1 MTEHLFK
8 FLASLFRAGYVFFS
22 RRASALELER
32 VTLTY
37 VGRHVRVTCGQKHYG
52 CVLDGT
58 WLVSGYDDCCGDLK
72 VAKVGGVGDGIAVR
86 NWVKPECVE
95 VVS

>member
-1 MTEHLFK
+1 MIESLFK
-8 FLASLFRAGYVFFS
+8 FLAKLFYAGYAFFS
-22 RRASALELER
+22 SRAAVLEKER
-32 VTLTY
+32 VESTY
-37 VGRHVRVTCGQKHYG
+37 VGRHVRVTCGQTHYG

-72 VAKVGGVGDGIAVR
+72 VAKVGGVGDSIAVR

-95 VVS
+95 VMS